1 MSEQRPILVY
11 LDQADWAGLE
21 ARSHNGP
28 AADAFRQLGAGGRA
42 LFVLSPFHLVE
53 TVGLREGLDQR
64 LRFLRSLDGTYLMTP
79 EAGGVEEMLARRL
92 YGVLSGLDPPPV
104 SLVAQQLATTQPEV
118 LEEIVTPFRV
128 VRRFVGWGAGAE
140 QTARSARSKPGDDA
154 ARFASNFLSG
164 DMSRLE
170 AGMRRGGH
178 GSLRIRIAKTV
189 SRLVSPILSRLD
201 PSMVELRDEP
211 LLRSHVAAHFPKD
224 VPNQVS
230 ALRELRVLRRDHDR
244 WCRTAPE
251 LACSL
256 AVRETLQNDLRR
268 TYSSSDDLDASHA
281 LYAPIVDIFTCDK
294 RNAEPIRRVLAKAGR
309 TTEVVRSGRLEDVAA
324 AVGRATDN
332 LAE

>member
-1 MSEQRPILVY
+1 
-11 LDQADWAGLE
+11 
-21 ARSHNGP
+21 
-28 AADAFRQLGAGGRA
+28 
-42 LFVLSPFHLVE
+42 
-53 TVGLREGLDQR
+53 
-64 LRFLRSLDGTYLMTP
+64 
-79 EAGGVEEMLARRL
+79 
-92 YGVLSGLDPPPV
+92 
-104 SLVAQQLATTQPEV
+104 
-118 LEEIVTPFRV
+118 
-128 VRRFVGWGAGAE
+128 
-140 QTARSARSKPGDDA
+140 
-154 ARFASNFLSG
+154 
-164 DMSRLE
+164 
-170 AGMRRGGH
+170 MRRGGH